1 MSELKDVFGYKRNA
15 KPYGVFSS
23 EGTSLTIGDANTAN
37 SAYLVQNWDIR
48 YSQDVQELF
57 ELGSDRLYWAKGR
70 PVGQGTIGRVVG
82 ALGASISDTNASIMP
97 QDAFDICAGGATMV
111 LNAAGGHCDDAPTG
125 GIKLDKGVQLTMG
138 GVVVTS
144 LGYSTTVSDARVMEG
159 ITFRFAKL
167 QSKG

>member
-1 MSELKDVFGYKRNA
+1 MSEMNDVFGYKRNS

-37 SAYLVQNWDIR
+37 DAYLVQSWEVR

-82 ALGASISDTNASIMP
+82 AMGASGPGGPGIMP
-97 QDAFDICAGGATMV
+97 KDAFDICDGGATMV
-111 LNAAGGHCDDAPTG
+111 LNATGGHCDNAPVG
-125 GIKLDKGVQLTMG
+125 GVVMDKGVEITMG

-144 LGYSTTVSDARVMEG
+144 LGYSSNVADARVMEG
-159 ITFRFAKL
+159 ISFRFAKM
-167 QSKG
+167 QQRAV